1 MEQRKREPKPYPWRA
16 FPFAGTVL
24 KNLFSKPATVGYPF
38 EPAHYPERMRGHVE
52 IRIEDCISCGLCARN
67 CPPGAL
73 KVDRAAGTWTINRF
87 DCVQCGN
94 LHQCLP
100 QKVSEHCAGLH
111 HARHQEGQ
119 RDLHRPKAPDAPAAG
134 TAGGK
139 PENDSARCVYC
150 TLCAKKCP
158 QGAITVDRAAKSWK
172 LDAGACV
179 GLRNLRRL
187 LPEKVP
193 DAEVRKV
200 PSSQH
205 KTGRPG
211 EKVSRTGR
219 FF

>member
-1 MEQRKREPKPYPWRA
+1 MNPSLTPGVPFPLRA
-16 FPFAGTVL
+16 PVL

-94 LHQCLP
+94 CTNVCPKKCLSIVP
-100 QKVSEHCAGLH
+100 GYTTPATKKASETFT
-111 HARHQEGQ
+111 
-119 RDLHRPKAPDAPAAG
+119 RPKAPDAPAAG

-139 PENDSARCVYC
+139 TGKRQRQVRLLHPLRQKVPPGRHHGGPCGKE
-150 TLCAKKCP
+150 LE
-158 QGAITVDRAAKSWK
+158 
-172 LDAGACV
+172 AGCRSV
-179 GLRNLRRL
+179 RGLRNLRRL